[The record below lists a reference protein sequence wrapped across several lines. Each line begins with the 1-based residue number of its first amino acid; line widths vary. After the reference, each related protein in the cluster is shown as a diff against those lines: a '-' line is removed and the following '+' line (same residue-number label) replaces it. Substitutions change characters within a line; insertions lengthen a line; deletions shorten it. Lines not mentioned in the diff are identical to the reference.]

1 MSAEP
6 RLAAPRHD
14 PAPRSHADVLC
25 LLDSIVGDQHSYRE
39 LCTSKG
45 DSQDRNSN
53 FPRHWQLYSAEWAA
67 SITLEWARL
76 VQRYGCFVALGYAP
90 DCVFYTQCEQVIYW
104 RLEHLTLADGVQQL
118 AADSQVARDRE
129 PSAHHGDASPSQAH
143 SAGQQRARG
152 AHGGRR

>member
-25 LLDSIVGDQHSYRE
+25 LLDSIVSDQHSYLE

-45 DSQDRNSN
+45 DARARNSN

-67 SITLEWARL
+67 SITLECARL

-118 AADSQVARDRE
+118 AAGSQVARDNE
-129 PSAHHGDASPSQAH
+129 PPGHRGIVAPSQAH
-143 SAGQQRARG
+143 STGQQRWLG
-152 AHGGRR
+152 AEGGRQ